1 LGTDRGGVV
10 LPAVFLVSAAAI
22 ADEIFLIRL
31 LSFRFWP
38 HFVPLVIS
46 QAMLGFGA
54 SGIAI
59 HLFRAKAAPVPGAVF
74 VWLVAL
80 AAPSFDL
87 AFRASQRVPFDP
99 FVLLWDPSAWPAF
112 ALLFVVLS
120 VPFFLAGSAVG
131 VPLSFGLGKPG
142 PVYAASFAGAAA
154 GALIALPALQWLPTE
169 SLLRVPT
176 ALGGA
181 ASLLVLI
188 RPGKRVS
195 RARLLLAAGTFA
207 LLFAAAPS
215 LRISPFK
222 DLAVARNLPGA
233 RVLAV
238 RSGPGGDFRALFAPG
253 IHSAPGLS
261 YRFDGDLPPQAALFA
276 DGEFRGIVPQ
286 GGGEAPPAYLAFLPW
301 SLPYRLAPGASV
313 LQFSLRGTEGILAAA
328 VNGAAAVT
336 VVEPSPELA
345 AIVGEDL
352 RDFGGGMP
360 ASLRVA
366 IRVEGARPFLA
377 REGERFDIVELADV
391 SSATFSAL
399 GVHAAGETFLLTR
412 EGIRAAF
419 SRTTETGLL
428 AVSGWL
434 KSPPRESVKIL
445 RTVRGELERRGLA
458 PASER
463 VLMIRGWGSFSIVA
477 KRTPFTA
484 EEVGAAARFC
494 RETGFDLAWPAG
506 PGKTGDEP
514 EARALAEAV
523 RAALSGPGEEADEGL
538 FDLGPVT
545 DDSPYFYRFLRPGS
559 IPEFRRTLGAQ
570 WVPFLEWGVLFLL
583 ISLAVSLAAAAA
595 FLFPPL
601 LSGGGAAPEAPIA
614 ATLYFS
620 ALGLGYMMVEIVFL
634 KLGIL
639 LLGNPIVA
647 STAAIGGFAL
657 FSGAGSAISGRWVE
671 GGRRRR
677 MLFPCVTFFAAA
689 GYLFLAAAVPH
700 LLAARAGIRT
710 ACFLAALAPAA
721 FLMGIP
727 FPAGLLRLA
736 AAGSRGIPFAWAV
749 NGFFSVA
756 GASLASVGALWGG
769 FRGTA
774 LVGALL
780 YLAAGAAYPRLGRRR
795 GAERA
800 GGEGS

>member
-1 LGTDRGGVV
+1 MATDRGVV
-10 LPAVFLVSAAAI
+10 VPAVFLISAAAI

-38 HFVPLVIS
+38 HFVPLIVS

-59 HLFRAKAAPVPGAVF
+59 HLFRAKAAPFPGAVF
-74 VWLVAL
+74 AWLVAL
-80 AAPSFDL
+80 AAPAFDL

-99 FVLLWDPSAWPAF
+99 FVLLWDPSAWPPF
-112 ALLFVVLS
+112 ALLFVLLS
-120 VPFFLAGSAVG
+120 VPFFLVGSAVG

-142 PVYAASFAGAAA
+142 PVYAASFAGSAA

-176 ALGGA
+176 ALGAA
-181 ASLLVLI
+181 ASLFVLL
-188 RPGKRVS
+188 RPGGRPS
-195 RARLLLAAGTFA
+195 RARVLVAAGAFV
-207 LLFAAAPS
+207 LLFAPAPA
-215 LRISPFK
+215 LRMSPFK

-233 RVLAV
+233 RTLAV
-238 RSGPGGDFRALFAPG
+238 RSGLGGDFRALFAPG

-261 YRFDGDLPPQAALFA
+261 YRFDGDLPPQAAVFA
-276 DGEFRGIVPQ
+276 DGELRGIVPQ
-286 GGGEAPPAYLAFLPW
+286 GGGEAPPSYLAFFPW

-366 IRVEGARPFLA
+366 IRVEGARAFLA
-377 REGERFDIVELADV
+377 REEERFDIVELADV

-399 GVHAAGETFLLTR
+399 GIHAAGETFLLTR

-419 SRTTETGLL
+419 SRAAETGLL

-463 VLMIRGWGSFSIVA
+463 ILMIRGWGSFSIVA

-484 EEVGAAARFC
+484 GEVGAAARFC
-494 RETGFDLAWPAG
+494 RETGFDLVWP
-506 PGKTGDEP
+506 PGRGQTADEP
-514 EARALAEAV
+514 EARALANAV
-523 RAALSGPGEEADEGL
+523 RSALSGPAGEGDKGL
-538 FDLGPVT
+538 FDLRPVT
-545 DDSPYFYRFLRPGS
+545 DDSPYFYRFLRPGA
-559 IPEFRRTLGAQ
+559 IPAFRRALGGQ
-570 WVPFLEWGVLFLL
+570 WVPLLEWGILFLL
-583 ISLAVSLAAAAA
+583 LSLAVSLGAAAA

-601 LSGGGAAPEAPIA
+601 LPGGRRAPEAPIA
-614 ATLYFS
+614 VTLYFS
-620 ALGLGYMMVEIVFL
+620 ALGLGYMLVELTFL

-639 LLGNPIVA
+639 LLGNSIAA

-657 FSGAGSAISGRWVE
+657 FSGAGSALSARWME
-671 GGRRRR
+671 GSRRRR
-677 MLFPCVTFFAAA
+677 LLFPCVTVFAAA
-689 GYLFLAAAVPH
+689 GYLSLAAAAPA
-700 LLAARAGIRT
+700 LLAARPWIRT
-710 ACFLAALAPAA
+710 AWFLAALAPAG
-721 FLMGIP
+721 FLMGMP

-736 AAGSRGIPFAWAV
+736 QTGARAIPFAWAV

-769 FRGTA
+769 LRGTA
-774 LVGALL
+774 LAGALL
-780 YLAAGAAYPRLGRRR
+780 YLAAAAAYPRLGRRG
-795 GAERA
+795 GAARDPGRA
-800 GGEGS
+800 G